1 MSAVI
6 TLDHYASQSPAKLLL
21 LPTPIAL
28 CICFRPREV
37 LANPSM
43 LLDEPKSMYNGVPHR
58 IKAEVEEKEDKKDFI
73 FY

>member
-1 MSAVI
+1 
-6 TLDHYASQSPAKLLL
+6 LLL